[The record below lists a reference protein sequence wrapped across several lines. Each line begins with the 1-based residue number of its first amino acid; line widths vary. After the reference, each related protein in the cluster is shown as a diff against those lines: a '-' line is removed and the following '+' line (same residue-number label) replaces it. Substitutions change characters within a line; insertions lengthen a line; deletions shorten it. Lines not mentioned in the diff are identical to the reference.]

1 MTDILAAQHRV
12 AKVLIADD
20 DPGILKFLAGR
31 CAKMGF
37 EVQTAVNGLQALM
50 MAGRDHPDALI
61 VDINMPEVDGLSV
74 CLRMLHPDKKP
85 VDVIVI
91 TASSYSETTQR
102 CESFGAFHVRKG
114 AHLWDGVKSALTQ
127 LFPNMAPWTTEDQM
141 PSSRVGTLQ
150 LPRILVIDS
159 DPEVGTF
166 LAGRLRKHGVDT
178 LVAADAVQG
187 FRMACRELPSVIL
200 TDNPTPSGDAQYLL
214 WKLRSTPETWG
225 IPVFVMTAGI
235 LSELTKTV
243 LMRNYCGRP
252 GAARFFL
259 KSFDTQELFTAL
271 QKFCAFQ
278 SDPSE
283 PSRAA
288 AN

>member
-1 MTDILAAQHRV
+1 MAGILAAEHRV
-12 AKVLIADD
+12 VKALIADD

-50 MAGRDHPDALI
+50 MAGRDHPDVLI

-91 TASSYSETTQR
+91 TASSYSDTAER

-127 LFPNMAPWTTEDQM
+127 LFPNMTPWTAEEM
-141 PSSRVGTLQ
+141 PPSRVGTLQ
-150 LPRILVIDS
+150 LPRVLVVDS
-159 DPEVGTF
+159 DPEVGAF
-166 LAGRLRKHGVDT
+166 LTGRLRKHGVDT
-178 LVAADAVQG
+178 LVASDAVQG
-187 FRMACRELPSVIL
+187 FRMACRDQPSVII
-200 TDNPTPSGDAQYLL
+200 TDNLTRSGDAQYLL
-214 WKLRSTPETWG
+214 WKLRSTADTWG
-225 IPVFVMTAGI
+225 IPVFVMTAGT
-235 LSELTKTV
+235 LSEATKVV
-243 LMRNYCGRP
+243 LARDYCGRP
-252 GAARFFL
+252 GAAQFFV
-259 KSFDTQELFTAL
+259 KSLDPSELLAAL

-283 PSRAA
+283 PSGAPA
-288 AN
+288 T